1 MNPWINLN
9 QGKYPIISHHSAFH
23 TTICILNLSHFWKVC
38 IIFFLRLK
46 ELAIQLGYA
55 DSSSTFK
62 SAVNAINDDKDL
74 YFETEDEVI
83 NAYKQEVENIKPK
96 LATVFETKILTEKLL
111 NVDVKPTPPGTAGI
125 AYYEAG
131 TPDGRRDGVFYINR

>member
-1 MNPWINLN
+1 MC
-9 QGKYPIISHHSAFH
+9 IIS
-23 TTICILNLSHFWKVC
+23 
-38 IIFFLRLK
+38 FLRLK

-62 SAVNAINDDKDL
+62 SAVNAINDDMDL

-111 NVDVKPTPPGTAGI
+111 NVNVKPTPPGTAGI

-131 TPDGRRDGVFYINR
+131 SPDGRRDGVFYVNRYQHNLKHFF